1 MVRMRSPVR
10 LRLKAPQ
17 KMAPFR
23 GSFFYGKIEKTNRT
37 IRKERM
43 RSTVEEKQPQNRELQ
58 GARSKKTPAMR
69 VVGKNLYQKITLL
82 NRVEIFKP
90 LSIGN
95 GCKTHFLSLITY
107 EIAKN
112 GHFVCVRVRY
122 IVIIRHFL
130 SIDTIQEAHFCFLV
144 WLTM

>member
-17 KMAPFR
+17 KKAPFR

-58 GARSKKTPAMR
+58 GARSPEKRSVRGTRASKGREATRQTEGYPTAKR
-69 VVGKNLYQKITLL
+69 IHGKD
-82 NRVEIFKP
+82 E
-90 LSIGN
+90 
-95 GCKTHFLSLITY
+95 
-107 EIAKN
+107 
-112 GHFVCVRVRY
+112 VR
-122 IVIIRHFL
+122 FD
-130 SIDTIQEAHFCFLV
+130 SG
-144 WLTM
+144 